1 MSTSAS
7 IRGTAIVSK
16 SAATS
21 GLRPWLFRV
30 LVIAGGAVMFMS
42 WIMPWWR
49 AYIVELDRWVAIR
62 PWGLEHN
69 LGDLAAYIKDAVMPT
84 WFAPVMWA
92 YLCISIALLLFSL
105 FAPEKALRLGRF
117 TFSLPQLLIMGVGIA
132 YIVCVVFAFVY
143 ASMRMDSFWHL
154 KMIGKTYVEL
164 GEVEKGYVESN
175 LLTGYWLACVAGPV
189 LLILGLLRSKIVGT
203 PKPSV

>member
-7 IRGTAIVSK
+7 IRGTATVSK
-16 SAATS
+16 PAATS
-21 GLRPWLFRV
+21 SARPWLFRGLV
-30 LVIAGGAVMFMS
+30 LAGGAVMFVS

-49 AYIVELDRWVAIR
+49 AYITQLDRWVAIR

-69 LGDLAAYIKDAVMPT
+69 LGDLAGYIKDAAMPT

-92 YLCISIALLLFSL
+92 YLGISLAVLLFSL
-105 FAPEKALRLGRF
+105 FAPERKVRLLKF
-117 TFSLPQLLIMGVGIA
+117 EFSLPQLLIIGVGIS
-132 YIVCVVFAFVY
+132 YIVCVVVAFVY

-164 GEVEKGYVESN
+164 GEIEKGYVDSN
-175 LLTGYWLACVAGPV
+175 LLTGYWLAAVAGPV
-189 LLILGLLRSKIVGT
+189 LLVLGLLRSKIVGT
-203 PKPSV
+203 PKPSA